1 MGMEKYITGLQM
13 KVKNLNVVQKK
24 IAGRPLV
31 QKLAGQNASLQNAVV
46 QNAVV
51 QKEEFDRYFIPL
63 PVSCL
68 LGKKSEKYIFSELEK
83 RHPCFSNE
91 FSYDSRLK
99 ISKKGFVSDVVV
111 IRKLRL
117 SQYRNFLGVKFAED
131 KGKRF
136 ISRKVKWLGI
146 FAGLV
151 LVLVT
156 GLAVRGLAVRK
167 VHAGDLPSGDLPSG
181 ADVGLGA
188 GKSPGGQALS
198 GAGAGTGG
206 GEIGLVGGDLSSGA
220 GIGFAG
226 GKSPCG
232 AGPGSAGN
240 LSSSGFGVGL
250 AGSSASLGLGAGLD
264 FLGEMKNLNGHISNF
279 SWKWDGFTEKITAT
293 VDCVY
298 PEDFSD
304 FLKNGESEIS
314 SINYVNGK
322 PEFKL
327 SVEKKSAGKKGA
339 SREETGNSG
348 DFGSGGNNGRK
359 KIRELFTG
367 EKVNLISESYE
378 PWKISFGLSDF
389 GFLEKL
395 EKLLNEEGIYLS
407 EITMT
412 KADKEKIQVEAS
424 FGEFAGG
431 DMNVGLAAEKTS
443 ELAVTQSSEKNPEIG
458 LEPNNLLGA
467 LSENMGLFI
476 RKTSLGKNGMGKN
489 AGNSFGKK
497 SVKKTAEISEKIGEI
512 NYENGKKLVFYKDK
526 NGKVTKILESE

>member
-24 IAGRPLV
+24 IAWRPLV
-31 QKLAGQNASLQNAVV
+31 QKLAGQNASLQNVAV

-83 RHPCFSNE
+83 RHPCFSND

-117 SQYRNFLGVKFAED
+117 GQYRNFLGVKFAED
-131 KGKRF
+131 NGKRF

-167 VHAGDLPSGDLPSG
+167 VHAGDLSSGDLPSG

-188 GKSPGGQALS
+188 
-198 GAGAGTGG
+198 
-206 GEIGLVGGDLSSGA
+206 
-220 GIGFAG
+220 

-339 SREETGNSG
+339 SREETELPKG
-348 DFGSGGNNGRK
+348 DSGRK
-359 KIRELFTG
+359 KIRELFAG
-367 EKVNLISESYE
+367 EKVNLNSESYE

-431 DMNVGLAAEKTS
+431 GVNFGLAAEKTS
-443 ELAVTQSSEKNPEIG
+443 ELAVTQSSEKIPEIG
-458 LEPNNLLGA
+458 LKPNNLLGA

-476 RKTSLGKNGMGKN
+476 RKTSLGKNGMEKN
-489 AGNSFGKK
+489 AENSFGKK
-497 SVKKTAEISEKIGEI
+497 SVKKTAEISGKIGEI

>member
-24 IAGRPLV
+24 LAGRPWAQNLAV
-31 QKLAGQNASLQNAVV
+31 QKLAVQKASLR
-46 QNAVV
+46 NAVV
-51 QKEEFDRYFIPL
+51 QKEEYDRYFIPL

-68 LGKKSEKYIFSELEK
+68 VGKKSEKYIFSELEK

-117 SQYRNFLGVKFAED
+117 SQYRNFLGVKFAGE

-146 FAGLV
+146 FVALV
-151 LVLVT
+151 LALVT
-156 GLAVRGLAVRK
+156 GLAVWGLAF
-167 VHAGDLPSGDLPSG
+167 GQDPFED
-181 ADVGLGA
+181 
-188 GKSPGGQALS
+188 SPS

-206 GEIGLVGGDLSSGA
+206 GQALWGTGLGL
-220 GIGFAG
+220 
-226 GKSPCG
+226 
-232 AGPGSAGN
+232 AGN
-240 LSSSGFGVGL
+240 PSPSSSGVGL
-250 AGSSASLGLGAGLD
+250 AGTSASLELGAGLD

-279 SWKWDGFTEKITAT
+279 SWKWDGFTEKITAA

-314 SINYVNGK
+314 FINYVNGK

-327 SVEKKSAGKKGA
+327 SVEKKSAGQGKCELPKSGLSEGENIFSSDGKKITGLGGFEVA
-339 SREETGNSG
+339 KAGVGFAGNSWAGNSG
-348 DFGSGGNNGRK
+348 DFAIGENNGRK
-359 KIRELFTG
+359 KIRELFAS
-367 EKVNLISESYE
+367 ERVNLISESYG

-412 KADKEKIQVEAS
+412 EADKEKIQVEAS
-424 FGEFAGG
+424 FWEFAEGG
-431 DMNVGLAAEKTS
+431 VNLGLVAEKSS
-443 ELAVTQSSEKNPEIG
+443 ESGATQSSEKIPDIG

-476 RKTSLGKNGMGKN
+476 RKTSLGKNEMGKT

-497 SVKKTAEISEKIGEI
+497 SVKKTAEISGKIGEI

-526 NGKVTKILESE
+526 NGKLTKILESE

>member
-31 QKLAGQNASLQNAVV
+31 QKLAGQNAGLQNA
-46 QNAVV
+46 AV

-117 SQYRNFLGVKFAED
+117 GQYRNFLGVKFAED

-146 FAGLV
+146 FAGLF

-156 GLAVRGLAVRK
+156 GLAVRGLAFRK
-167 VHAGDLPSGDLPSG
+167 VHAGDLSSGDLPSG

-188 GKSPGGQALS
+188 GKSPGGQAL
-198 GAGAGTGG
+198 
-206 GEIGLVGGDLSSGA
+206 SGA

-293 VDCVY
+293 VACVY

-339 SREETGNSG
+339 SREETELPKG
-348 DFGSGGNNGRK
+348 DSGRK
-359 KIRELFTG
+359 KIRELFAG
-367 EKVNLISESYE
+367 EKVNLISESYG

-431 DMNVGLAAEKTS
+431 GVNVGLATEKAS
-443 ELAVTQSSEKNPEIG
+443 ELAVTQSSEKIPEIG

-476 RKTSLGKNGMGKN
+476 RKTSLGKNGMEKN
-489 AGNSFGKK
+489 AGNSFEKK
-497 SVKKTAEISEKIGEI
+497 SVKKTAEISGKIGEI

-526 NGKVTKILESE
+526 NGKIKKILESE